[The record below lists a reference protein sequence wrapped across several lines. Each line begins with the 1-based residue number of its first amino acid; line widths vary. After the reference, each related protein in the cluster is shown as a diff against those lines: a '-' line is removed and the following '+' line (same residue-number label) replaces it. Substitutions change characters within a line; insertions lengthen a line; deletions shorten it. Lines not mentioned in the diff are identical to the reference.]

1 MKPAPFDYIRPES
14 SDELCALLAEYGDE
28 AAILAGGQS
37 LMPQLNLRLRRPR
50 VLLDLAGCN
59 ELDHVTA
66 GVGEVVIGAR
76 VTQGRLEREPVVAES
91 LTLVRQALPY
101 IGNPQ
106 VRNRGTLCGSL
117 AHAHPSAELPLCLLA
132 LGGSV
137 ELCSMQGTR
146 RLAASEFLLGAFST
160 ARRPDEF
167 VRAATLPRDSHGFG
181 YAFHEASVRSSGAAI
196 IACAAVATPRLLRL
210 AIAGATPRPSLHE
223 LPWPA
228 PTELEPA
235 LRELAR
241 HCPAQD
247 DGLASADYRRQLIWR
262 IGIAV
267 ARRAQQAGSA
277 LLAQTQPSKGANA

>member
-1 MKPAPFDYIRPES
+1 
-14 SDELCALLAEYGDE
+14 
-28 AAILAGGQS
+28 
-37 LMPQLNLRLRRPR
+37 
-50 VLLDLAGCN
+50 
-59 ELDHVTA
+59 
-66 GVGEVVIGAR
+66 
-76 VTQGRLEREPVVAES
+76 
-91 LTLVRQALPY
+91 
-101 IGNPQ
+101 
-106 VRNRGTLCGSL
+106 
-117 AHAHPSAELPLCLLA
+117 
-132 LGGSV
+132 
-137 ELCSMQGTR
+137 MQGTR